1 MGLGKVEEE
10 QQVELGQERGLV
22 LELGQELVPGQ
33 ELVLPLVLG
42 PF

>member
-10 QQVELGQERGLV
+10 QLVELGQEQGLV
-22 LELGQELVPGQ
+22 LELELVRG
-33 ELVLPLVLG
+33 LVLVLLLVLG